1 MSPPN
6 ATAKATGAPA
16 VDAVEHVAL
25 SPLGGLSGDMFA
37 AALLHALP
45 GEVAPLMQ
53 ALRAV
58 LPGALPELVA
68 GLSGGLAVRRFVVPP
83 QGRAAPVHYPDM
95 DRMIAEASLP
105 PPVGRHARAI
115 LHHLALA
122 EAQVHG
128 VTPAQVHFH
137 EIADWDTLADV
148 VAAGHLIARLAGAT
162 WQIGT
167 LPLGVGRVQTAH
179 GPLPV
184 PTPATSLLLQGLAV
198 EDDGIGGERVTPTG
212 AAIARHLS
220 TLPSGAGAQG
230 VLGATGYGAGT
241 RDLPGIANVLVA
253 RLTLAAPT
261 GPEATRV
268 CVIEFDIDD
277 MTAEEMAEASARLR
291 ALPMVID
298 LVTFGL
304 TGKKGRAAT
313 GFRLIVPEGAQ
324 DAVAEACFAQTSTIG
339 LRLRVEQRMC
349 LAREILGRAPR
360 IKRARRPGGVITAK
374 AEAADLSGETLAER
388 RRMARRA
395 EKEAGE

>member
-1 MSPPN
+1 MSAAI
-6 ATAKATGAPA
+6 ATVAPA
-16 VDAVEHVAL
+16 ADTVAHVAL

-58 LPGALPELVA
+58 LPGDLPQVVA

-83 QGRAAPVHYPDM
+83 QGQSAPIHYTDM
-95 DRMIAEASLP
+95 DRMIAGAPLP
-105 PPVGRHARAI
+105 PPAGRAARAI

-128 VTPAQVHFH
+128 VAPAQVHFH

-148 VAAGHLIARLAGAT
+148 VAAGHLISRLGGAT
-162 WQIGT
+162 WQMGA
-167 LPLGVGRVQTAH
+167 LPLGNGRVQTAH
-179 GPLPV
+179 GTLPV
-184 PTPATSLLLQGLAV
+184 PAPATAVLLQGLAV
-198 EDDGIGGERVTPTG
+198 QDDGISGERVTPTG

-220 TLPSGAGAQG
+220 TLPMRAGAQG

-241 RDLPGIANVLVA
+241 RELPGIANVLVA
-253 RLTLAAPT
+253 RLTLVAPT

-291 ALPMVID
+291 AHPLVID

-313 GFRLIVPEGAQ
+313 GFRLIVPDGAQ
-324 DAVAEACFAQTSTIG
+324 EAVAEACFAQTSTIG

-349 LAREILGRAPR
+349 LARKIVGRAPR
-360 IKRARRPGGVITAK
+360 IKRAGRPGGVITAK
-374 AEAADLSGETLAER
+374 AEAADLSGATLAER

-395 EKEAGE
+395 EEDAGE

>member
-1 MSPPN
+1 MSV
-6 ATAKATGAPA
+6 ATAPGAATAYSPA
-16 VDAVEHVAL
+16 EVAHVAL
-25 SPLGGLSGDMFA
+25 TPLGGLSGDMFA

-45 GEVAPLMQ
+45 DEAPPLMQ

-68 GLSGGLAVRRFVVPP
+68 GVSGGLAVRRFVVPP

-95 DRMIAEASLP
+95 DRMIAEAPLP
-105 PPVGRHARAI
+105 PAVGRHARAI

-167 LPLGVGRVQTAH
+167 LPLGGGRVQTAH

-184 PTPATSLLLQGLAV
+184 PAPATALLLQGLAV
-198 EDDGIGGERVTPTG
+198 QDDGIGGERVTPTG

-220 TLPSGAGAQG
+220 TLPPRAGAQG

-241 RDLPGIANVLVA
+241 RDLPGMANVLVA
-253 RLTLAAPT
+253 RLTLAAPA
-261 GPEATRV
+261 GPEAARV
-268 CVIEFDIDD
+268 GLIEFDIDD
-277 MTAEEMAEASARLR
+277 MTAEEIAEASSRLR
-291 ALPMVID
+291 AHPQVID
-298 LVTFGL
+298 LVTFAL

-313 GFRLIVPEGAQ
+313 GFRLIVPEGAER
-324 DAVAEACFAQTSTIG
+324 AVAEACFAQTSTIG
-339 LRLRVEQRMC
+339 LRLRSEQRLC
-349 LAREILGRAPR
+349 LARDIAAGLPR
-360 IKRARRPGGVITAK
+360 VKRVRRPGGALTAK
-374 AEAADLSGETLAER
+374 AEADDLGAATLAER

-395 EKEAGE
+395 EEEAGE